1 MWTVIPSTVPDATPI
16 PLSSPTIQELP
27 SASDEPASPVMLL
40 ALLKQFEL
48 QTRHDPALQRV
59 GTLTKVL
66 IKELEIAL
74 HTQSTTKKE
83 GEITYV

>member
-1 MWTVIPSTVPDATPI
+1 MV
-16 PLSSPTIQELP
+16 
-27 SASDEPASPVMLL
+27 L

-48 QTRHDPALQRV
+48 QTQHNPALQRV

-74 HTQSTTKKE
+74 YTQSMTKKE